1 MSPPGGWA
9 LGWGQGIPGLALGP
23 PASSPGPCHCPLSWR
38 PSSVLCRE
46 EPGRGAGGSEHLV
59 SHNLTGKEWKSRGSH
74 SIGETIQVLHPIILQ
89 ISGMPVSACVCV
101 CVCVCDGATP
111 DGLQD
116 SRMGDGWEG
125 PQSGLRLGLLLGK
138 VSSKGACHS

>member
-1 MSPPGGWA
+1 MGRWA
-9 LGWGQGIPGLALGP
+9 LGWGQGIPGLASGP
-23 PASSPGPCHCPLSWR
+23 PASSRGPCHCPLLEAQL
-38 PSSVLCRE
+38 SSLQRGTRAW
-46 EPGRGAGGSEHLV
+46 GRGGSEHVV
-59 SHNLTGKEWKSRGSH
+59 SRNLTGKEWKSCGSH

-89 ISGMPVSACVCV
+89 ISGMPVSAGVWV

-138 VSSKGACHS
+138 VSSKGAGHS